1 MKITGVNIN
10 RPLNRTQGSI
20 KKIDSLSKPLNM
32 GVGQVSSQP
41 TNEVEDSLDTN
52 GKKPKKPKKP
62 VRKLGKNVDLEA

>member
-32 GVGQVSSQP
+32 GVGQVSNQP
-41 TNEVEDSLDTN
+41 TNEVEESLETK
-52 GKKPKKPKKP
+52 GRKPKKSA
-62 VRKLGKNVDLEA
+62 RKLGKNVDLVA

>member
-32 GVGQVSSQP
+32 GVGQISSQP
-41 TNEVEDSLDTN
+41 TNEVEEALETK
-52 GKKPKKPKKP
+52 GRKPKKSA
-62 VRKLGKNVDLEA
+62 RKLGKNIDLVA

>member
-52 GKKPKKPKKP
+52 GKKPKKP
-62 VRKLGKNVDLEA
+62 VRKLGKNVDLVA

>member
-32 GVGQVSSQP
+32 GVGQVSNQP
-41 TNEVEDSLDTN
+41 ANEVEESLETK
-52 GKKPKKPKKP
+52 GRKPKKSA
-62 VRKLGKNVDLEA
+62 RKLGKNVDLVA

>member
-41 TNEVEDSLDTN
+41 TNEVEEALETK
-52 GKKPKKPKKP
+52 GRKPKKSA
-62 VRKLGKNVDLEA
+62 RKLGKNIDLVA

>member
-32 GVGQVSSQP
+32 GVGQVSNQP
-41 TNEVEDSLDTN
+41 ANEVEESMEIK
-52 GKKPKKPKKP
+52 GRKPKKSA
-62 VRKLGKNVDLEA
+62 RKLGKNVDLVA

>member
-20 KKIDSLSKPLNM
+20 KKIDSLSKPLSM
-32 GVGQVSSQP
+32 GVGQVSNQP

-52 GKKPKKPKKP
+52 ARKPQKP
-62 VRKLGKNVDLEA
+62 VRKLGKNVDLVA

>member
-41 TNEVEDSLDTN
+41 TNEVEESLETK
-52 GKKPKKPKKP
+52 GRKTKKSL
-62 VRKLGKNVDLEA
+62 RKLGKNVDLVA